1 MSPIALLFVYC
12 IFIFTAATAGGR
24 LSEIIRMTHLR
35 TQLLMSAVGG
45 LMIGVALLHLL
56 PHAVELLQ
64 SASSAGLGA
73 LFGLLSMFLLIRLFH
88 THDHGVLD
96 SDNEATEH
104 DRHCSHCSHH
114 PDEHDHT
121 HGHDSAGDDKL
132 DQSSPKHGHNH
143 SRRLGWG
150 GVFFGLSL
158 HTLIDGVA
166 LSSSV
171 IADTKHGAWMDLAG
185 IGTFL
190 VIVLHIPL
198 DSFAITSVMS
208 RQGWSVSAQRLA
220 NFLFSIACPLGAF
233 LMYAGVTTIISDER
247 VLGWGLAV
255 SAGFFICIAL
265 ADLLP
270 EVAFHDHD
278 RAKLTMALL
287 LGVSIALIIEN
298 LPGHRHDHKH
308 SHDELSPHSHSGA
321 PPSTPDLNAIEPLS
335 HSMPTILDHHSGSP
349 KASTN
354 GGSLTFSKA

>member
-12 IFIFTAATAGGR
+12 TFIFAAATAGGR

-96 SDNEATEH
+96 SDEEAPEH
-104 DRHCSHCSHH
+104 DRHCSHCSNHS
-114 PDEHDHT
+114 DEHDHE
-121 HGHDSAGDDKL
+121 HEH
-132 DQSSPKHGHNH
+132 KH
-143 SRRLGWG
+143 SKRFGWG

-185 IGTFL
+185 VGTFL

-208 RQGWSVSAQRLA
+208 RQGWPVSTQRMA
-220 NFLFSIACPLGAF
+220 NFLFSIACPIGAF
-233 LMYAGVTTIISDER
+233 LMYAGVTTIISDDR
-247 VLGWGLAV
+247 VLGWGLAI
-255 SAGFFICIAL
+255 SAGFFVCIAL

-278 RAKLTMALL
+278 RAKLTIALL

-298 LPGHRHDHKH
+298 LPGHRHDHQH
-308 SHDELSPHSHSGA
+308 SHDELGPHTHPSA
-321 PPSTPDLNAIEPLS
+321 PSSDVDAKPSAPLS
-335 HSMPTILDHHSGSP
+335 QVMPTILERQSGSP

-354 GGSLTFSKA
+354 GGSLTPFKA